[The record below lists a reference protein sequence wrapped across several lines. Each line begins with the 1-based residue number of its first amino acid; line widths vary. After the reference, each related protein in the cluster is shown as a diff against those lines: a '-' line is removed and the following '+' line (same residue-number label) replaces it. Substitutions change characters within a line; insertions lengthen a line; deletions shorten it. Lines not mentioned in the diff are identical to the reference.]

1 MADITK
7 NRNYPEGLYQCTFKL
22 LSNDAA
28 NQTNMAG
35 NTINRRGLVNTT
47 KSQTMLA
54 YPTYYHHFASVG
66 YVYHLALIEIRT
78 YNISGE

>member
-35 NTINRRGLVNTT
+35 NTINKRGLVNTT
-47 KSQTMLA
+47 KSQTM
-54 YPTYYHHFASVG
+54 
-66 YVYHLALIEIRT
+66 
-78 YNISGE
+78 

>member
-7 NRNYPEGLYQCTFKL
+7 NTNYPEGLYQCTFKL

-47 KSQTMLA
+47 KSQTM
-54 YPTYYHHFASVG
+54 
-66 YVYHLALIEIRT
+66 
-78 YNISGE
+78 

>member
-47 KSQTMLA
+47 KSQLCK
-54 YPTYYHHFASVG
+54 PTRPIITTL
-66 YVYHLALIEIRT
+66 HLWGTFIILP
-78 YNISGE
+78 